1 MKPLRS
7 FFLCALLPGVALAQ
21 DDILLMRPDE
31 KAAVQKQSEDFN
43 VALTPA
49 LQTAAEST
57 VRVWVGMRRS
67 AYGTVVGDGKTIVTK
82 WSEIATKRG
91 EMRVEGA
98 NSELRSV
105 TVKGVYPEEDL
116 AVLEVEGDPL
126 TPIRWFRESPTLG
139 TFIAASMP
147 DGRLAAFGV
156 VSVLERNLR
165 DTDQAYLGVYGQP
178 GFEGPGVKIA
188 ELDRKSGAA
197 QAGLKA
203 GDIILKIGSRDISG
217 LSELKNALTGT
228 QPGER
233 VKMLLKSGDQ
243 EKIVEVVLG
252 NRPQFRQMG
261 NPRLAQMERMGGDI
275 SQVRGSFSRAIQTD
289 MRIVP
294 NQVGGPVVDL
304 HGRALGITL
313 ARADRT
319 RSFVMPAAALEELLI
334 KTPVDPSQARAQL
347 AAAPRDEP
355 RMTQREPGQRRRP
368 QVPPPHGPRDNS
380 EERLRRHLSD
390 MKRLMDLMSEEM
402 REMER

>member
-1 MKPLRS
+1 MKPLCRL
-7 FFLCALLPGVALAQ
+7 FLFVLLPGMAWAQ
-21 DDILLMRPDE
+21 DDIPLMRPDE
-31 KAAVQKQSEDFN
+31 KAAVKQQTEDFN
-43 VALTPA
+43 AALTPA
-49 LQTAAEST
+49 LQTAAKST
-57 VRVWVGMRRS
+57 VRVWVGMRRA
-67 AYGTVVGDGKTIVTK
+67 AYGTVVGDGKKIVTK

-98 NSELRSV
+98 NSALRSV
-105 TVKGVYPEEDL
+105 TVQGVYPEEDI

-126 TPIRWFRESPTLG
+126 VPVQWLKESPALG
-139 TFIAASMP
+139 KFIAAPMP

-165 DTDQAYLGVYGQP
+165 DSDQAYLGVVGLP
-178 GFEGPGVKIA
+178 GFEGPGVKIT
-188 ELDRKSGAA
+188 ELDPKSGAA

-203 GDIILKIGSRDISG
+203 GDVILKIGSRAISG

-233 VKMLLKSGDQ
+233 VKVLLKSGDQ

-252 NRPQFRQMG
+252 NRPQFRQVD

-275 SQVRGSFSRAIQTD
+275 SQVRGSFSHAIQTD

-319 RSFVMPAAALEELLI
+319 RSFVMPAAALEELLGE
-334 KTPVDPSQARAQL
+334 KPVDPVQAKAQL
-347 AAAPRDEP
+347 EVS
-355 RMTQREPGQRRRP
+355 TQAEQEVAQQPGQGRRP
-368 QVPPPHGPRDNS
+368 QVLPPLGLRDNS

-390 MKRLMDLMSEEM
+390 MKRLMERMDA
-402 REMER
+402 EMEALER